1 MHHFYPHEGGGPQH
15 DSRCMRG
22 RPGPLLC
29 ELHAH
34 TCWSDGTLT
43 VSELVDLYGRN
54 GFDVLCIT
62 DHVVRRDDPWL
73 EVDGWDGSSVDAAS
87 WESYLAEVDREAER
101 ARTTY
106 GMLVVPGL
114 ELTYNDTDPA
124 QAAHA
129 VALGLRSFVSVDHG
143 IAEAIETAVEAGAAV
158 IAAHPFD
165 GSRHE
170 SCSRLTHRV
179 GRRREPAGRLS
190 RDGRPF
196 STSG

>member
-1 MHHFYPHEGGGPQH
+1 MHHFYPHAGGGPQH

-54 GFDVLCIT
+54 GFDVLCVT

-73 EVDGWDGSSVDAAS
+73 EVDGWDGSSV
-87 WESYLAEVDREAER
+87 
-101 ARTTY
+101 
-106 GMLVVPGL
+106 
-114 ELTYNDTDPA
+114 
-124 QAAHA
+124 H
-129 VALGLRSFVSVDHG
+129 
-143 IAEAIETAVEAGAAV
+143 
-158 IAAHPFD
+158 AAHPFD

-170 SCSRLTHRV
+170 SCSRLTQRFAGDEALRRLVHRFELFNRTQLFGWV
-179 GRRREPAGRLS
+179 AAAALPAVATGDFHRPEHLSGWKTLVPGPASEEALVEYLRSRRPVYLTRLDADES
-190 RDGRPF
+190 LLAA
-196 STSG
+196 